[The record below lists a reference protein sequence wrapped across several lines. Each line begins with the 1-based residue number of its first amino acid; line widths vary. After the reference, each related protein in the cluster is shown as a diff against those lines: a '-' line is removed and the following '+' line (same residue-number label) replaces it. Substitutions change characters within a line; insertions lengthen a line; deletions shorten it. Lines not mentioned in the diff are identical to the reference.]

1 VILLARAAALVR
13 SAATIL
19 ATLAFAAVV
28 LAFGYGVL
36 ARYGLHDPSD
46 RAGEAAII
54 LYIWTIMI
62 GGSLAV
68 GLRDQISFD
77 LLVDRMRPPA
87 NRIVEGIGMA
97 VAGGILLYALPT
109 TIDYILFLW
118 REKTPAFELSLDKV
132 YFCFIVFH
140 AASAAMLIARAAQC
154 LFGIGA
160 DRNPGPDAERGLS

>member
-1 VILLARAAALVR
+1 MTLPGRAAVLVR
-13 SAATIL
+13 SVATIV
-19 ATLAFAAVV
+19 ATLTFAAVV

-68 GLRDQISFD
+68 GLKDQISFD
-77 LLVDRMRPPA
+77 LLVERMRPPA

-97 VAGGILLYALPT
+97 IAGGVLLYALPT
-109 TIDYILFLW
+109 TLDYILFLW

-132 YFCFIVFH
+132 YFCFIVFQ
-140 AASAAMLIARAAQC
+140 AASATLLIARALEC
-154 LFGIGA
+154 LFGLRMA
-160 DRNPGPDAERGLS
+160 NETERKA